1 VNFLGLI
8 GGSRAEGDEKFT
20 LDELIRTFRLEDVSL
35 GGPVFDLQKLRWLNG
50 RYVRENYDTSRLRR
64 ALEEWALGPEMLERV
79 IPLAQPRLETLSD
92 WGYLTAFFFADAVP
106 FDPAKLELKGKTR
119 EDLLTVLQ
127 LAVWRLEQAREFSA
141 QAIENIFND
150 LARKFELKLRDM
162 TRPFYIAITGSE
174 ASTPLFQ
181 SMEILGSDLVRMR
194 LRRAL
199 EALGGIS
206 SKKLKEMEKLFES
219 FYGPLA

>member
-1 VNFLGLI
+1 MAEPIGARTDDILDLLRIPENFVAARI
-8 GGSRAEGDEKFT
+8 
-20 LDELIRTFRLEDVSL
+20 EL
-35 GGPVFDLQKLRWLNG
+35 VFALVDLR
-50 RYVRENYDTSRLRR
+50 S
-64 ALEEWALGPEMLERV
+64 
-79 IPLAQPRLETLSD
+79 
-92 WGYLTAFFFADAVP
+92 FA
-106 FDPAKLELKGKTR
+106 
-119 EDLLTVLQ
+119 EDLATVLQ

-162 TRPFYIAITGSE
+162 TRPFYVAITGSE

-181 SMEILGSDLVRMR
+181 SIEILGSDLVRMR

-206 SKKLKEMEKLFES
+206 SKKLKEMEKLYES

>member
-1 VNFLGLI
+1 
-8 GGSRAEGDEKFT
+8 
-20 LDELIRTFRLEDVSL
+20 
-35 GGPVFDLQKLRWLNG
+35 
-50 RYVRENYDTSRLRR
+50 
-64 ALEEWALGPEMLERV
+64 
-79 IPLAQPRLETLSD
+79 SD

-119 EDLLTVLQ
+119 EDLVTVLQ

-141 QAIENIFND
+141 QGIENIFND

-181 SMEILGSDLVRMR
+181 SMAILGSDLVRMR

>member
-1 VNFLGLI
+1 
-8 GGSRAEGDEKFT
+8 
-20 LDELIRTFRLEDVSL
+20 
-35 GGPVFDLQKLRWLNG
+35 
-50 RYVRENYDTSRLRR
+50 
-64 ALEEWALGPEMLERV
+64 
-79 IPLAQPRLETLSD
+79 
-92 WGYLTAFFFADAVP
+92 
-106 FDPAKLELKGKTR
+106 
-119 EDLLTVLQ
+119 
-127 LAVWRLEQAREFSA
+127 
-141 QAIENIFND
+141 
-150 LARKFELKLRDM
+150 M

-181 SMEILGSDLVRMR
+181 SMAILGSDLVRMR